1 MAEGPHLPDDELP
14 EDRVKVVV
22 RQVIDLPLNDGA
34 IQGTF
39 ITFDGLKDGREHF
52 AIALGEWKERPTPLV
67 RIHSECLT
75 GDVFRSGRCDCG
87 RQLESA
93 VIRLNDEGGIL
104 IYMRQEGR
112 GIGLYNKLDAYA
124 LQDCGYDTY
133 EANQTLGLADDLR
146 DYRCAAQMLDALGI
160 RRINLL
166 SNNPDKPKQLRALGI
181 AVRRMISTDSVVHAF
196 NRSYLQTKVRIKNHK
211 ISLGG

>member
-1 MAEGPHLPDDELP
+1 M
-14 EDRVKVVV
+14 KVVV
-22 RQVIDLPLNDGA
+22 RHVIDLPLQDGA

-52 AIALGEWKERPTPLV
+52 AIALGKWDERQTPLV

-75 GDVFRSGRCDCG
+75 GDVFQSGRCDCG
-87 RQLESA
+87 RQLKTA
-93 VIRLNDEGGIL
+93 VIRLNEEGGIL
-104 IYMRQEGR
+104 IYLRQEGR

-133 EANQTLGLADDLR
+133 EANQVLGLADDLR
-146 DYRCAAQMLDALGI
+146 DYRCAAKMLGALGI

-166 SNNPDKPKQLRALGI
+166 SNNPDKSKQLRALGI
-181 AVRRMISTDSVVHAF
+181 AVRRVISTDSVIHTF
-196 NRSYLQTKVRIKNHK
+196 NRSYLQAKVRVKNHK
-211 ISLGG
+211 IALGG